1 MAERQVEWI
10 SSEMDNDMKNEVET
24 QVNKAIDQTDGTEEM
39 ISKYL
44 KHYFDGKFGPNWHC
58 CVGKHFASY
67 VTYQS
72 KHYIFF
78 KVGEM
83 CILLYKL

>member
-1 MAERQVEWI
+1 MQWTAC
-10 SSEMDNDMKNEVET
+10 EMDSDMRGDVET
-24 QVNKAIDQTDGTEEM
+24 QINKAIDQTDGTEEM

-44 KHYFDGKFGPNWHC
+44 KNFFDSKFGPNWHC

-72 KHYIFF
+72 KHYVFL

>member
-1 MAERQVEWI
+1 MAERNVQWVVC
-10 SSEMDNDMKNEVET
+10 EMDMDMRNNVESL
-24 QVNKAIDQTDGTEEM
+24 VNKAMDSKETEKD
-39 ISKYL
+39 ISEFIK
-44 KHYFDGKFGPNWHC
+44 KFFDFTYGPNWHC

-78 KVGEM
+78 YVGQM
-83 CILLYKL
+83 AILLYKL

>member
-1 MAERQVEWI
+1 M
-10 SSEMDNDMKNEVET
+10 SEMDADMKGDVEA
-24 QVNKAIDQTDGTEEM
+24 QVNKAIDQNDTEEK

-44 KHYFDGKFGPNWHC
+44 KTFFDSKYGPNWHC

-78 KVGEM
+78 YVGQM
-83 CILLYKL
+83 AILLYKL